1 MRQSLRLISLSN
13 YVFVLEISQ
22 ISGIAQNVS
31 MLIMAVM
38 RIVAV
43 VGGGKERE
51 RRSVA
56 GTHSPP
62 WSRSFTSNARI
73 SQRQFA
79 WKMSLPDP
87 PPSPPPSLPEQGC
100 SYLSCTTK
108 GSPLSLPPHAS
119 AANVPQHRVLHVR
132 RLRFCFSQASCQ
144 SIGDRPPNPN
154 PNLLRRTLKP
164 ISYTI
169 FPTSKNKIT
178 SFYMEGKTRHHNEA
192 PV

>member
-62 WSRSFTSNARI
+62 WSRSFTSNVRI
-73 SQRQFA
+73 SKHRPA
-79 WKMSLPDP
+79 IHMENVASCCP
-87 PPSPPPSLPEQGC
+87 PPTPH
-100 SYLSCTTK
+100 LSRF
-108 GSPLSLPPHAS
+108 LSRGAPICRIPQK
-119 AANVPQHRVLHVR
+119 VP
-132 RLRFCFSQASCQ
+132 FKSFSSR
-144 SIGDRPPNPN
+144 IG
-154 PNLLRRTLKP
+154 
-164 ISYTI
+164 
-169 FPTSKNKIT
+169 
-178 SFYMEGKTRHHNEA
+178 
-192 PV
+192 

>member
-62 WSRSFTSNARI
+62 WSRSFISNVRI
-73 SQRQFA
+73 SKLCPA
-79 WKMSLPDP
+79 IHMENVASGCP
-87 PPSPPPSLPEQGC
+87 PPPHLPPPPSLPEQGC

-108 GSPLSLPPHAS
+108 GPL
-119 AANVPQHRVLHVR
+119 
-132 RLRFCFSQASCQ
+132 
-144 SIGDRPPNPN
+144 
-154 PNLLRRTLKP
+154 
-164 ISYTI
+164 
-169 FPTSKNKIT
+169 
-178 SFYMEGKTRHHNEA
+178 
-192 PV
+192 

>member
-62 WSRSFTSNARI
+62 WSRSFTLNARI
-73 SQRQFA
+73 SKRRPA
-79 WKMSLPDP
+79 IHMENVASGCP
-87 PPSPPPSLPEQGC
+87 PTPTPTPPSLPP
-100 SYLSCTTK
+100 
-108 GSPLSLPPHAS
+108 SP
-119 AANVPQHRVLHVR
+119 
-132 RLRFCFSQASCQ
+132 
-144 SIGDRPPNPN
+144 
-154 PNLLRRTLKP
+154 
-164 ISYTI
+164 Y
-169 FPTSKNKIT
+169 
-178 SFYMEGKTRHHNEA
+178 
-192 PV
+192 